1 MEQLSHNPT
10 YVPQNNLMN
19 ENYERIFLE
28 PMPPGFKFRPTDIEL
43 IQVYLN
49 HKLQNG
55 SFPPGFQKL
64 FLDVKLYHHKPQDL
78 IGMCEELEKNQESWY
93 FFTPRERKYQNG
105 SRPQRSAGNGY
116 WKATG
121 KDKPVVHNGDVIG
134 YKKVLDFYTGRHHG
148 GDKTEWK
155 MHEYL
160 TKEQKD
166 HPNIPSTSQNPMQLN
181 DCVLCKIYKNR
192 RSGKRKYEDDAD
204 EHEGGGEDHVDDRSN
219 NDTADEQE
227 GLQQENLNT
236 DAKNENLENN
246 FDSNNEFMIL
256 PDEFW
261 SP

>member
-1 MEQLSHNPT
+1 
-10 YVPQNNLMN
+10 
-19 ENYERIFLE
+19 
-28 PMPPGFKFRPTDIEL
+28 
-43 IQVYLN
+43 
-49 HKLQNG
+49 
-55 SFPPGFQKL
+55 
-64 FLDVKLYHHKPQDL
+64 
-78 IGMCEELEKNQESWY
+78 MCEELEKNQESWY

-121 KDKPVVHNGDVIG
+121 KDKSVVHNGDVIG
-134 YKKVLDFYTGRHHG
+134 YKKVLDFYTGRHPG

-192 RSGKRKYEDDAD
+192 RSGKRKHEDDADEHEGGGEDHVDDRSNNDTAD

-236 DAKNENLENN
+236 DAKNENVCNYDQDQDQENDIFEYLMSQQENN
-246 FDSNNEFMIL
+246 FDSNDEFMIL